1 MWSIVEILYKSSNFE
16 VSAKIFKS
24 YWPMNIILFRD
35 FWVGNQKN
43 VFFKNSWMPAYLH
56 FILMDKTR
64 KSYFKAYDCI
74 LLTLWNSLSLLNTLY
89 LYIEGIKIYGM
100 KILKIC
106 EGISKK
112 LNKINFGN
120 FEKL

>member
-1 MWSIVEILYKSSNFE
+1 
-16 VSAKIFKS
+16 
-24 YWPMNIILFRD
+24 
-35 FWVGNQKN
+35 
-43 VFFKNSWMPAYLH
+43 MPAYLH

-64 KSYFKAYDCI
+64 KSYFKAYVGI
-74 LLTLWNSLSLLNTLY
+74 HLTLWNSLSLLNILY
-89 LYIEGIKIYGM
+89 LHIEGMKIYGM